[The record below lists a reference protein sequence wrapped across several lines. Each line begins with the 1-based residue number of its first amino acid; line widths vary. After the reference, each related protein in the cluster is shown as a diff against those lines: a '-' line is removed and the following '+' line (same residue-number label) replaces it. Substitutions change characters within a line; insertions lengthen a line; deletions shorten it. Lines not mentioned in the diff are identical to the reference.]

1 MAYSVDFYYHFT
13 NLFVWTNAIS
23 AAPFINEE
31 NKAELSDDSDEN
43 VCISLCDHTI
53 QSHGGLRASELG
65 QHNESYISS
74 MDIQEN
80 HSLDEISSILKTE
93 AIDQI
98 VEKEIV
104 PSTKVTGPPLLDQN
118 G

>member
-1 MAYSVDFYYHFT
+1 MVF
-13 NLFVWTNAIS
+13 
-23 AAPFINEE
+23 EE

-43 VCISLCDHTI
+43 LCISLCDHTI

-65 QHNESYISS
+65 LHNESYIAS

>member
-1 MAYSVDFYYHFT
+1 
-13 NLFVWTNAIS
+13 
-23 AAPFINEE
+23 
-31 NKAELSDDSDEN
+31 
-43 VCISLCDHTI
+43 
-53 QSHGGLRASELG
+53 
-65 QHNESYISS
+65 

-80 HSLDEISSILKTE
+80 HSLDEISSTLKTE

-104 PSTKVTGPPLLDQN
+104 QSTKVTGPPSLDQK

>member
-1 MAYSVDFYYHFT
+1 
-13 NLFVWTNAIS
+13 
-23 AAPFINEE
+23 
-31 NKAELSDDSDEN
+31 
-43 VCISLCDHTI
+43 
-53 QSHGGLRASELG
+53 
-65 QHNESYISS
+65 

-80 HSLDEISSILKTE
+80 SLLDEISSILKTE

-104 PSTKVTGPPLLDQN
+104 PSTKVTGSPSLDQN

>member
-13 NLFVWTNAIS
+13 NLFVRTNAIS
-23 AAPFINEE
+23 AAPYIEE

-43 VCISLCDHTI
+43 LCISLCDHTI
-53 QSHGGLRASELG
+53 QYHGGLRASELG
-65 QHNESYISS
+65 LHNESYTAS

-80 HSLDEISSILKTE
+80 HSLDEISSTLKTE

-104 PSTKVTGPPLLDQN
+104 QSTKVTGPPSLDQN